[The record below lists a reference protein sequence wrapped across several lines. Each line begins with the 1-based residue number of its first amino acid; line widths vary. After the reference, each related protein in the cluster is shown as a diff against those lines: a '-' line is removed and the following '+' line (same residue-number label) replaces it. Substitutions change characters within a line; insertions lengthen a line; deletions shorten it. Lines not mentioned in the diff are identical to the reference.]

1 MEGSAVLAVSKVV
14 VEARVARAG
23 AGSARVV
30 CVDGG
35 SAGCGRAGCGRVLR
49 RHPANDVTSS
59 SSHTSP
65 VVTVYETSHA
75 KRRGST
81 ETRTVLYCRV
91 NWRLILGR
99 LLGTFGWARRC

>member
-1 MEGSAVLAVSKVV
+1 MAARAVAVGGREGSAVLAVRKVV
-14 VEARVARAG
+14 VVARGALAERAG

-65 VVTVYETSHA
+65 VVTV
-75 KRRGST
+75 
-81 ETRTVLYCRV
+81 
-91 NWRLILGR
+91 
-99 LLGTFGWARRC
+99 